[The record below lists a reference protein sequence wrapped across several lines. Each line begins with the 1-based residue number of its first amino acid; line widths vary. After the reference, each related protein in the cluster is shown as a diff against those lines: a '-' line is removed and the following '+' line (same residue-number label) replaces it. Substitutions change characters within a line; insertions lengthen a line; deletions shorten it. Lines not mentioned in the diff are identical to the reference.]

1 MDMNKPSIDDLLE
14 QLEEARE
21 AGRPIDIEKLCAAWP
36 DLLQPLK
43 DRWERL
49 LRFEERFGDKSS
61 EQLSDATRREST
73 AEVQSKIAD
82 MVDKLD
88 GARVIMQT
96 EIFLEKFH
104 DRGGLGEVY
113 RAQDGDLA
121 REVAVKLLRVD
132 RKGDSNREDFHRES
146 RIIGGMNH
154 PGIVAIHGVGETID
168 GRPFYTMP
176 FLDGGTLRQKA
187 SQFHRQNLAGAIDD
201 LKEFRDLLYRLVAV
215 CKTIAY
221 AHSRGIVHRDLK
233 AENIL
238 LGKYGE
244 TLVIDWGCAS
254 KVDRDERFK
263 VYGER
268 TLQLKGV
275 DGVNSSSG
283 LTLRYASPEQLHG
296 GREVGPESD
305 IYSLGAILYLLLTG
319 KSPLEQEPD
328 EKVRSLVMK
337 GQVPPPDS
345 IKPRTSRTLSAICQK
360 AMSVEPHDRYATA
373 LQMSDDIERYLAD
386 SPTSVCKLSWGTRMA
401 RIVRR
406 NRTASLILLGT
417 LLVGTSLLT
426 LALAGQSV
434 LARRAEASAA
444 HRLRMAA
451 ALVSNV
457 GGFEIE
463 RRISLLEIEA
473 SKKQLLEAMAKIDAS
488 YDTKATPKDNKVA
501 APDEKEAAPDDADAA
516 LDDKEIREEL
526 QTMLYVF
533 RDELDAAGI
542 KLDSL
547 FINDSKGIQVA
558 RVRQE
563 DSIGKNF
570 AYRQYF
576 HGGDKDLDPESDEYK
591 KSPPKVSSQSLVSTA
606 YVSTNKAQGD
616 VPSIKTA
623 LSVPIKSQEK
633 VLGRLS
639 MSLQIQELKIFDSLK
654 ELPLRAVLFETRDYP
669 LGQKSAEG
677 LILDRFNSE
686 SDEKSDDKDDNGDE
700 KPNTEMALEDSLPRL
715 ETKTLG
721 KVEKVQGTK
730 VELIPDFFDP
740 AIGRT
745 KAATACA
752 ELRIPYRNDI
762 KTGWKVLF
770 IEAE

>member
-1 MDMNKPSIDDLLE
+1 MDMDKPSIDDLLE

-21 AGRPIDIEKLCAAWP
+21 AGRAIDLEKLCANWP
-36 DLLQPLK
+36 ELLQPLK
-43 DRWERL
+43 ERWDRL

-61 EQLSDATRREST
+61 DQPSDATRREST

-82 MVDKLD
+82 MADRLD

-113 RAQDGDLA
+113 QAQDCDLS
-121 REVAVKLLRVD
+121 REIAVKLLRVD
-132 RKGDSNREDFHRES
+132 RQGESNREDFFRES

-154 PGIVAIHGVGETID
+154 PGIVAIHGTGETID

-176 FLDGGTLRQKA
+176 FLDGGTLRQKTA
-187 SQFHRQNLAGAIDD
+187 QFHRQHTGALIDD
-201 LKEFRDLLYRLVAV
+201 HKEFRDLLYRLVAV

-305 IYSLGAILYLLLTG
+305 IYSLGSILYLLLTG
-319 KSPLEQEPD
+319 RSPLETEPD
-328 EKVRSLVMK
+328 EKVRSIVLK
-337 GQVPPPDS
+337 GQVPPPES
-345 IKPRTSRTLSAICQK
+345 IKPRIPRTLSAICKK
-360 AMSVEPHDRYATA
+360 AMSLEPHDRYETA
-373 LQMSDDIERYLAD
+373 LQMADDIERFLAD
-386 SPTSVCKLSWGTRMA
+386 APTSVCRMSWGMRMT
-401 RIVRR
+401 RIVRH
-406 NRTASLILLGT
+406 NRTASLIVLGT
-417 LLVGTSLLT
+417 LLVGSSLLT

-434 LARRAEASAA
+434 LARRAEASAE

-457 GGFEIE
+457 GGFEIG

-473 SKKQLLEAMAKIDAS
+473 SKSELISAMSAIAAEPSKKELRKAPQDLLWKFRIELEEAGL
-488 YDTKATPKDNKVA
+488 KV
-501 APDEKEAAPDDADAA
+501 
-516 LDDKEIREEL
+516 
-526 QTMLYVF
+526 
-533 RDELDAAGI
+533 
-542 KLDSL
+542 DSL
-547 FINDSKGIQVA
+547 FINDAIGTQVA
-558 RVRQE
+558 RVREE

-576 HGGDKDLDPESDEYK
+576 HGGDKDLDPDSAEFK
-591 KSPPKVSSQSLVSTA
+591 NNPPAVSSVSLVSNV
-606 YVSTNKAQGD
+606 YVSTNKAQGGQ
-616 VPSIKTA
+616 PSIKTA
-623 LSVPIKSQEK
+623 LSVPIKSK
-633 VLGRLS
+633 DDGSVLGRLS
-639 MSLQIQELKIFDSLK
+639 MSLQIQELAIFGSLK

-669 LGQKSAEG
+669 WGTSTAQG
-677 LILDRFNSE
+677 LVLDRFNNEPTESE
-686 SDEKSDDKDDNGDE
+686 SVKAAQPTNSD
-700 KPNTEMALEDSLPRL
+700 TALQDAMPRL
-715 ETKTLG
+715 QPSTLD
-721 KVEKVQGTK
+721 KVKNVSGTK
-730 VELIPDFFDP
+730 AALIPNFLDST
-740 AIGRT
+740 IGQT
-745 KAATACA
+745 QAATACA
-752 ELRIPYRNDI
+752 ELRIPYREDI
-762 KTGWKVLF
+762 DTGWKVLF